1 MSNETIQDAVIRM
14 CQEGKSYEEIFWV
27 VVKNNREMGYDNFE
41 TKRQQQ
47 GLANNIAIIL
57 NSNVFS
63 TARIPDEPTKEV
75 EGSL

>member
-1 MSNETIQDAVIRM
+1 MSNETVADAVIRM
-14 CQEGKSYEEIFWV
+14 AREGKSYEEIFWA

-47 GLANNIAIIL
+47 GLANNIAILL

-63 TARIPDEPTKEV
+63 TARIPDEPA
-75 EGSL
+75 